1 MSPPSKLTLLHI
13 AAPGLEGGLESV
25 LLELTGGLRLL
36 RHGVVLAAVQDAGG
50 AVSPVLRRASD
61 REVEVVRVEVPTRAY
76 ATELRRLRAAID
88 SAGPDVVHTHGYRA
102 DLLGGLAARRRGVP
116 WVSTTHGFT
125 GGDLKN
131 RLYEWLQVRALR
143 RADAVIAVSDPIRN
157 RLRDAG
163 IAVDRIHLLPN
174 AWTPKPLVP
183 RAEARR
189 RLGIDDGPPVI
200 GWVGR
205 LTAEKGPDLFLEA
218 LALLPDRRW
227 RASIIG
233 DGRERTALEARA
245 RRLGIADRLHWHG
258 IVPEAA
264 GLYPAFDAW
273 VLSSR
278 TEGTPIALFEAMAA
292 RVPAVVT
299 AVGGV
304 PAVVSGAEAIL
315 VPSERPEL
323 LAEAIGRVL
332 ADAASATSRV
342 EAAYRRLVEEFA
354 TPGWLA
360 AHVALY
366 ESVRS
371 TRSPGA

>member
-1 MSPPSKLTLLHI
+1 MKPPSTLTLLHI

-25 LLELTGGLRLL
+25 LLELTGGLRQLG
-36 RHGVVLAAVQDAGG
+36 HAVVLAAVQDAGG
-50 AVSPVLRRASD
+50 PVSPVLRRAAD

-88 SAGPDVVHTHGYRA
+88 TAVPDVVHTHGYRA

-116 WVSTTHGFT
+116 WMSTTHGFT

-143 RADAVIAVSDPIRN
+143 RADAVIAVSAPIRN
-157 RLRDAG
+157 RLADAG
-163 IAVDRIHLLPN
+163 IAVDRIHLIPN

-205 LTAEKGPDLFLEA
+205 LTAEKGPDVFLEA

-227 RASIIG
+227 RASIVG

-245 RRLGIADRLHWHG
+245 RRLGVADRLRWHG

-264 GLYPAFDAW
+264 ELYPAFDAW

-315 VPSERPEL
+315 VPSERPEM

-332 ADAASATSRV
+332 ADAAGATSRV
-342 EAAYRRLVEEFA
+342 EAAYRRLVGEFA

-371 TRSPGA
+371 TRSQGA

>member
-1 MSPPSKLTLLHI
+1 MRPPSELTLLHI

-25 LLELTGGLRLL
+25 LLELTGGLRQLGY
-36 RHGVVLAAVQDAGG
+36 RVVLAAVQDAGG
-50 AVSPVLRRASD
+50 AESPVLRRAAD

-76 ATELRRLRAAID
+76 ATELRRLRAVIY
-88 SAGPDVVHTHGYRA
+88 SAAPDVVHTHGYRA
-102 DLLGGLAARRRGVP
+102 DLLGGLAARQRGVP

-131 RLYEWLQVRALR
+131 RLYEWLQARALR

-157 RLRDAG
+157 RLADAG
-163 IAVDRIHLLPN
+163 IAVDRIHLIPN
-174 AWTPKPLVP
+174 AWTPRPLVP

-205 LTAEKGPDLFLEA
+205 LTAEKGADVFLEA
-218 LALLPDRRW
+218 LALLADRRW
-227 RASIIG
+227 LASIIG
-233 DGRERTALEARA
+233 DGRERSALEARA

-304 PAVVSGAEAIL
+304 PAVVSGVEAIL
-315 VPSERPEL
+315 VPSEQPAM
-323 LAEAIGRVL
+323 LAAAIGRVL
-332 ADAASATSRV
+332 TDEGGATARA
-342 EAAYRRLVEEFA
+342 EAAYRRLVGRYA

-366 ESVRS
+366 DSIRS